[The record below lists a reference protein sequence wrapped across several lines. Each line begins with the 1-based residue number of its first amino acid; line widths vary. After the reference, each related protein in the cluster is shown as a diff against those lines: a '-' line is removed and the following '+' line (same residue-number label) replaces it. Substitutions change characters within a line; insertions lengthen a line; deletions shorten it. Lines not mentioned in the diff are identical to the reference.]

1 MAAGQRTPIRR
12 WRLFIALSV
21 ACGMPTLASAQAYP
35 NGASTTGTIVQTTT
49 FSGVSTGT
57 GLLLFFAVSGTL
69 DDGSTGIQSFFI
81 QDSGS
86 EGNVRIANILAAAT
100 AHQTVIIWN
109 YGQTYSYGGQT
120 GYLSSVESAKF

>member
-1 MAAGQRTPIRR
+1 
-12 WRLFIALSV
+12 
-21 ACGMPTLASAQAYP
+21 MPTLASAQAYP

-86 EGNVRIANILAAAT
+86 EGNVRIANILAAAA